1 MGGQLPVALVTGA
14 SSGIGEVYAG
24 RLAARGYHV
33 LLVARRRERLD
44 RLASKLGSA
53 ETLQADLTVDAEVKR
68 LAARI
73 AAEPRFEFLVNNAGF
88 GTMGM
93 FHEADPAGQEAM
105 HRVHVMATMRL
116 TRAALPGMV
125 SRRTGAIVNVSS
137 VAAFFHNPLNVSY
150 CATKAWMNTFTE
162 GVYIELK
169 AIGSPVRAQ
178 CLCPG
183 FTYSEFHDVLGVD
196 RRAIPK
202 SLWTPPEEV
211 VDTSLRMLES
221 NRLIVIPG
229 WRYRLAVQVQQL
241 LPQRVRH
248 LIALRYGTRS
258 RTPR

>member
-14 SSGIGEVYAG
+14 SSGIGEAYAG

-33 LLVARRRERLD
+33 LLVARRRDRLD
-44 RLASKLGSA
+44 RLASKLGNA
-53 ETLQADLTVDAEVKR
+53 ETVQADLAVEADVER

-93 FHEADPAGQEAM
+93 FHEADAGGQEAM

-125 SRRTGAIVNVSS
+125 SRRTGAVVNVSS

-162 GVYIELK
+162 GVYVELK

-183 FTYSEFHDVLGVD
+183 FTYSEFHDVLNVD
-196 RRAIPK
+196 RQAIPR
-202 SLWTPPEEV
+202 SLWASPEEV
-211 VDTSLRMLES
+211 VDTSLRALES
-221 NRLIVIPG
+221 NKLIVIPG
-229 WRYRLAVQVQQL
+229 WRYRLAAQVQQL
-241 LPQRVRH
+241 LPQGVRH
-248 LIALRYGTRS
+248 AIALRYGKRS